1 MTPESSLAIPFL
13 SVTGTQQV
21 GVRRTEKLLS
31 QASQI
36 QGAPSREG
44 RQGRTMGERTSGCEE
59 GEEGAGSPA
68 QCPSPPIPT
77 LPGSGAPVT
86 FPIPRTT
93 WLWEKPPWEKAGR
106 SGTQAGAW
114 GRQARGLTSQ
124 DPASWPS
131 RK

>member
-21 GVRRTEKLLS
+21 GIHRAEKLLS

-36 QGAPSREG
+36 QDAPSRQGEAREDDG
-44 RQGRTMGERTSGCEE
+44 RERTSGCEE
-59 GEEGAGSPA
+59 REGDPGSPA
-68 QCPSPPIPT
+68 QGPSSPT
-77 LPGSGAPVT
+77 PTPGSGVPAT

-106 SGTQAGAW
+106 SGAQAA
-114 GRQARGLTSQ
+114 T
-124 DPASWPS
+124 
-131 RK
+131 